1 MIALEVFNI
10 LPTHINYHGVLF
22 SESRLV
28 METALRK
35 HRVTAEV
42 GGKFSVCGQ
51 DLTRI
56 TLSHLLA
63 TTDCVD
69 LSNNNLSSVSAL
81 NNLVACRE
89 LTLDHNEIQ
98 NLAPLST
105 LAALES
111 LSVASNQISE
121 VEQLT
126 CLQPLANLKHLN
138 LRNNPVCGVENCE
151 TQIRELLPGLQTL
164 SVR

>member
-1 MIALEVFNI
+1 
-10 LPTHINYHGVLF
+10 
-22 SESRLV
+22 

-35 HRVTAEV
+35 HRVTADV
-42 GGKFSVCGQ
+42 GSKFSVCGQ
-51 DLTRI
+51 DLTRV

-69 LSNNNLSSVSAL
+69 LSNNSLSSISSL

-105 LAALES
+105 LAALEY
-111 LSVASNQISE
+111 LSVASNKISS

-126 CLQPLANLKHLN
+126 CLQPLANLRHLN
-138 LRNNPVCGVENCE
+138 LKNNLVCQAEDCE
-151 TQIRELLPGLQTL
+151 TQIRKLLPGLQTL
-164 SVR
+164 TVR